1 MARFGHD
8 AAHGENALGLTFP
21 KKRALELRLAGKRAW
36 LITNIDEVRRHHRHG
51 KRDSDRVALGNP
63 SARWLDN
70 DATGIRSRVR
80 RFFFLFFVGIR
91 SCQGGRRTECHT
103 ARYETQHGYW
113 ESPAHPI
120 YGLIS
125 LIRRRSASAS
135 ATFPMRRS
143 HCSRSLSATNDS
155 LISIERVCDVTAPAK
170 SARCLS
176 STPRKNHFV
185 ESFGSSSVA
194 IRACN
199 SASFSRSNASRT
211 RAVSNCTAA
220 DLSSIAKAAFVSAK
234 ESVN

>member
-8 AAHGENALGLTFP
+8 TAHGENAFGLTFP
-21 KKRALELRLAGKRAW
+21 EKRAVELRLADKRAW
-36 LITNIDEVRRHHRHG
+36 LITNIDQVGGHHRHG
-51 KRDSDRVALGNP
+51 KGDSDRVAVGNL

-70 DATGIRSRVR
+70 DAPGIRFRVR
-80 RFFFLFFVGIR
+80 YFLVLFFVSLR
-91 SCQGGRRTECHT
+91 SCQGGRRTKCDT
-103 ARYETQHGYW
+103 ACYEKQHRYLQ
-113 ESPAHPI
+113 SPAQLI

-135 ATFPMRRS
+135 ATFPMRRW
-143 HCSRSLSATNDS
+143 HCSRSLKATSDS

-170 SARCLS
+170 SARCFS
-176 STPRKNHFV
+176 ITPRKNHLV

-199 SASFSRSNASRT
+199 SASFWRSKASRT
-211 RAVSNCTAA
+211 RAASNCAAA
-220 DLSSIAKAAFVSAK
+220 DLSSIANAAFASAK